1 MNKLTLASTILAAL
15 SLSACSASN
24 SLAKIDSDF
33 GSLDNDNDGYI
44 SKTEADDDAIWA
56 HFSNI
61 DTNMDEQISPIEFN
75 AYMQLNTG
83 KVAEDSEV
91 SESAFKAEIAKFDP
105 IENDFKSLDNDKNGY
120 ISIEEADDDDIANH
134 FGYMDSDKDKR
145 VSRNEFI
152 NYITEHGSDVA
163 EDDALDMVKKSS

>member
-1 MNKLTLASTILAAL
+1 MKKLTLASTILAAL
-15 SLSACSASN
+15 SLSACSANPSIDR
-24 SLAKIDSDF
+24 IDSDF

-44 SKTEADDDAIWA
+44 SKVEADDDSIWQ

-61 DTNMDEQISPIEFN
+61 DTNMDEQISQNEFN

-91 SESAFKAEIAKFDP
+91 SESAFKAEIAKFEP

-120 ISIEEADDDDIANH
+120 ISVEEANDDDISKH
-134 FGYMDSDKDKR
+134 FGYMDKNSDKR

-152 NYITEHGSDVA
+152 NYIQTHGSDVA
-163 EDDALDMVKKSS
+163 EDDALEMIKHS

>member
-61 DTNMDEQISPIEFN
+61 DTNMDEQISPTEFN

-145 VSRNEFI
+145 VSRNEFV

>member
-1 MNKLTLASTILAAL
+1 MKKLTLASTILAAL

-44 SKTEADDDAIWA
+44 SKVEADDGAIWE

-61 DTNMDEQISPIEFN
+61 DTNMDEQISRTEFN

-83 KVAEDSEV
+83 KVATDSEV

-134 FGYMDSDKDKR
+134 FGYMDSNKDKR

-152 NYITEHGSDVA
+152 SYINKYGSEVA
-163 EDDALDMVKKSS
+163 EDDALEMLNKS

>member
-61 DTNMDEQISPIEFN
+61 DTNMDEQISRSEFN

-91 SESAFKAEIAKFDP
+91 SESAFKAEIAQFDRPPP
-105 IENDFKSLDNDKNGY
+105 IGPC
-120 ISIEEADDDDIANH
+120 
-134 FGYMDSDKDKR
+134 
-145 VSRNEFI
+145 
-152 NYITEHGSDVA
+152 
-163 EDDALDMVKKSS
+163 

>member
-33 GSLDNDNDGYI
+33 GSLD
-44 SKTEADDDAIWA
+44 DDAIWA

-61 DTNMDEQISPIEFN
+61 DTNMDEQISRSEFN

-91 SESAFKAEIAKFDP
+91 SESAFKAEIAQFDP

-120 ISIEEADDDDIANH
+120 ISVEEADDDDIANH
-134 FGYMDSDKDKR
+134 FGYMDTNKDKR

-152 NYITEHGSDVA
+152 SYITEHGSDVA

>member
-1 MNKLTLASTILAAL
+1 MKKLTLASTILAAL
-15 SLSACSASN
+15 SLSACSASP
-24 SLAKIDSDF
+24 SIDKIDSDF

-44 SKTEADDDAIWA
+44 SKVEADDDSIWQ

-61 DTNMDEQISPIEFN
+61 DTNMDEQISQNEFN

-105 IENDFKSLDNDKNGY
+105 IENDFKSLDNDKNGF
-120 ISIEEADDDDIANH
+120 ISVEEANDDDLANH
-134 FGYMDSDKDKR
+134 FGYMDENSDKR

-152 NYITEHGSDVA
+152 NYIQTHGSDVA
-163 EDDALDMVKKSS
+163 EDDALEMIKHS

>member
-61 DTNMDEQISPIEFN
+61 DTNMDEQISRSEFN

-91 SESAFKAEIAKFDP
+91 SESAFKAEIAQFDP

-120 ISIEEADDDDIANH
+120 ISVEEADDDDIANH
-134 FGYMDSDKDKR
+134 FGYMDTNKDKR

-152 NYITEHGSDVA
+152 SYITEHGSDGA